1 VRTIGNVLWF
11 VLAGFWLFLL
21 YVLAGLLACVLI
33 ITIPFGIASFRIAGF
48 VVWPF
53 GRTAVKRRT
62 AGLLTAVGNII
73 WLILFGWELALA
85 HLLTAAL
92 LAITIVGTP
101 LAVANV
107 KLIPISLWPM
117 GREIVPIAVARARGA
132 EFLTADPWRR

>member
-1 VRTIGNVLWF
+1 VRTLGNILWF

-21 YVLAGLLACVLI
+21 YVVAGIIACVLI
-33 ITIPFGIASFRIAGF
+33 ITIPFGVASFRIAGF
-48 VVWPF
+48 VIWPF
-53 GRTAVKRRT
+53 GRTAVKKST
-62 AGLLTAVGNII
+62 AGIGSAIGNVI

-92 LAITIVGTP
+92 LAITIIGIP

-117 GREIVPIAVARARGA
+117 GREIVPMEVARSRGA
-132 EFLTADPWRR
+132 DFLTAKPLG